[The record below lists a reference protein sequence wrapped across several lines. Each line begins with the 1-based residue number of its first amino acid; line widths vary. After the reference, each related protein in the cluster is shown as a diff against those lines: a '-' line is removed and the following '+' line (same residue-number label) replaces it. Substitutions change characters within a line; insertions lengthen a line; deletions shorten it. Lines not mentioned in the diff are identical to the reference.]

1 MKITNRWLIVAAAGF
16 AGLVV
21 SGCGTQGAQNLAAGK
36 SSETFLLR
44 MKAEPGQTLKY
55 DFELELGLTP
65 PQQQGAPAGE
75 PVKVKLTGIQEQK
88 FVKVEGPD
96 HTIEGRMTD
105 ITTEASGI
113 GLMLAEGLK
122 NSLAR
127 TQTIESNELGVIR
140 NANESFSVTP
150 QFPAKAVAVG
160 ETWTSS
166 APAAE
171 TNSPGQMTGK
181 LAAVETVDGRRLLRL
196 EYTGTAANGV
206 TLTEPMVVMFD
217 HEAGQVVSMKMA
229 ASGNQM
235 GADMS
240 LSLSLTLRR

>member
-1 MKITNRWLIVAAAGF
+1 MKMTNSWLIAAAAGL
-16 AGLVV
+16 AAMMV
-21 SGCGTQGAQNLAAGK
+21 SGCGTRGAENLAAGK

-55 DFELELGLTP
+55 DFELELGFTP

-75 PVKVKLTGIQEQK
+75 PLKVRLTGIREQT

-140 NANESFSVTP
+140 NANDNFSVMP
-150 QFPAKAVAVG
+150 QFPTKAVAVG

-181 LAAVETVDGRRLLRL
+181 LAAVETVEGRRLLRL
-196 EYTGTAANGV
+196 EYTGMAANGV
-206 TLTEPMVVMFD
+206 TLTGPMVVMFD
-217 HEAGQVVSMKMA
+217 PEAGHVVSMKMA
-229 ASGNQM
+229 ATGNQM

-240 LSLSLTLRR
+240 LSLSLNLRR